1 MMMQERLPLVDSHL
15 DLAFN
20 AVEGYDLRLPLAQAR
35 NSVFGQ
41 AAAARG
47 MLPMVSLPALREAGV
62 RVVFGTLFTMP
73 AGAAT
78 DLKGRVYTNADQA
91 HALADEQLSYYR
103 QLAAEGEITLIRNR
117 ADLEAVLQGATKPAE
132 SSPLGLVTLMEGADP
147 IREPSEVAAWYA
159 AGVRLVG
166 PAWGATRY
174 SGGTHAP
181 GALTPAGRE
190 LVHEMGRCGMALDV
204 SHMAETSFWEALDL
218 HHGALCAS
226 HSNCRTLV
234 PTDRQLSDAMIRA
247 VVERDG
253 VIGTVLFNRFLRPDW
268 QPGDAKAAVS
278 LTDVVRHLDHIC
290 AIAGDTRHVGIG
302 SDLDGGFGLEGSPV
316 ELDSYTGVPRLG
328 QALATAGWQPDDIA
342 GLLGGNWL
350 RWLARALPA

>member
-1 MMMQERLPLVDSHL
+1 MQEAAPLVDAHL

-20 AVEGYDLRLPLAQAR
+20 AVEGYDPRLPLEQAR
-35 NSVFGQ
+35 SSRFGQ

-47 MLPMVSLPALREAGV
+47 MLPMVSLPALRDAGV
-62 RVVFGTLFTMP
+62 KIVFGTLFAMP
-73 AGAAT
+73 VGANT
-78 DLKGRVYTNADQA
+78 DLKGRVYTTAAQA

-103 QLAAEGEITLIRNR
+103 QLAAEGEITLVKSQ
-117 ADLEAVLQGATKPAE
+117 ADLETVLHAVPDQAE
-132 SSPLGLVTLMEGADP
+132 RSMLGLVTLMEGADP
-147 IREPSEVAAWYA
+147 IREASEVAAWYA

-190 LVHEMGRCGMALDV
+190 LLHEMGRCGMALDV
-204 SHMAETSFWEALDL
+204 SHMAEASFWEALDL
-218 HHGALCAS
+218 HRGALCAS
-226 HSNCRTLV
+226 HSNCRALV

-247 VVERDG
+247 IVERDG

-268 QPGDAKAAVS
+268 QPGDAKAAVT
-278 LTDVVRHLDHIC
+278 LTDVVRHLEHIC
-290 AIAGDTRHVGIG
+290 TVAGDTAHVGIG
-302 SDLDGGFGLEGSPV
+302 SDLDGGFGLEGSPA
-316 ELDSYTGVPRLG
+316 ELDSYAGVPQLG
-328 QALATAGWQPDDIA
+328 QALAAAGWRPDEVA

-350 RWLARALPA
+350 RWLAHALPA